1 MASEMY
7 DFIVV
12 GGGTAGTVVATRLS
26 EIPTLRILVLE
37 AGSDHSDDLRVKI
50 PAFYAALHGTE
61 LDWCFKTEPQPSLN
75 DRVVTLNQGKALGG
89 SSAINNNVF
98 APPTKTLIDAWEALA
113 NNGWNWEAF
122 KGYYAKVYTS
132 PPIPDGLE
140 KELGVDK
147 WLTKSSK
154 TNGPL
159 QLSFPG
165 GHLHPIRRAWAETFD
180 EKGYLMADNPWLD
193 ATTIGAFSNFGSID
207 PVRNE
212 RSYAAN
218 AYYHPVK
225 DRQNLEVITN
235 AVVENI
241 LFDHS
246 SQPPRAIGVQYRHEA
261 HTRTV
266 SAGKEVIVAA
276 GSLQSPKLLEVSG
289 IGNSGILL
297 PLGIEIVK
305 ELKGVG
311 ENLQDHILCDFAVEA
326 VDEMETLDGLARQD
340 PEAIEHAMNEFMVN
354 HTGLLTS
361 GGIKTYAYMP
371 VVDHLSEGG
380 VTAVKALLEDN
391 RPSLASGAT
400 AKRDLAYFEIAEKL
414 LLDPTQPSAAY
425 LTAIGQNPVAPDPVT
440 GRMSKPLEGKYLTIV
455 AILAQ
460 PLSRGSVHTIS
471 KDISIPP
478 TIDPKYFSNPVDIEI
493 LAQHVLYLQ
502 GVIRSTPLGSLL
514 KQPPKHFHPAAK
526 FSNLEEA
533 KKYIQSR
540 ANTMWHLAG
549 TCSMLP
555 EEMGGVVDT
564 ELKVYGVENLRV
576 VDSSVVPLL
585 PPGNLQST
593 IYALAERAADIIKAA
608 YQLS

>member
-12 GGGTAGTVVATRLS
+12 GGGTAGIVIATRLS
-26 EIPTLRILVLE
+26 EISTLRVLVLE

-89 SSAINNNVF
+89 SSTINNNVF
-98 APPTKTLIDAWEALA
+98 APPTKTLIDAWEALG

-147 WLTKSSK
+147 WLTKSSN

-165 GHLHPIRRAWAETFD
+165 GHLHPIRRAWAESFD

-193 ATTIGAFSNFGSID
+193 STTVGAFSNFGSVD

-225 DRQNLEVITN
+225 DRKNLEVITN
-235 AVVENI
+235 AVVEKI
-241 LFDHS
+241 IFDHS

-311 ENLQDHILCDFAVEA
+311 ENLQDHIVCDFAVEA
-326 VDEMETLDGLARQD
+326 
-340 PEAIEHAMNEFMVN
+340 AIKRVMNEFMVN
-354 HTGLLTS
+354 HTGLLIS

-380 VTAVKALLEDN
+380 VKAVKALLEEN
-391 RPSLASGAT
+391 RPSLAPGAT
-400 AKRDLAYFEIAEKL
+400 AKRDLAYFEIAEKF
-414 LLDPTQPSAAY
+414 
-425 LTAIGQNPVAPDPVT
+425 
-440 GRMSKPLEGKYLTIV
+440 
-455 AILAQ
+455 
-460 PLSRGSVHTIS
+460 VHTVS
-471 KDISIPP
+471 KDISIPS

-493 LAQHVLYLQ
+493 LAQHILYLQ
-502 GVIRSTPLGSLL
+502 GIVRSTPLGSLL
-514 KQPPKHFHPAAK
+514 KQLLKYFHPAAN
-526 FSNLEEA
+526 FSNLEGA

-549 TCSMLP
+549 T
-555 EEMGGVVDT
+555 EIGGVVDT
-564 ELKVYGVENLRV
+564 KLKVYGVENLRV
-576 VDSSVVPLL
+576 VDSSMVPLL
-585 PPGNLQST
+585 PPDNLQST

>member
-1 MASEMY
+1 MSSEVY

-12 GGGTAGTVVATRLS
+12 GGGTAGIVIATRLS
-26 EIPTLRILVLE
+26 EIPTQRVLVLE

-50 PAFYAALHGTE
+50 PALYAALHGTE
-61 LDWCFKTEPQPSLN
+61 VDWCFKTEPQVRLLSLN
-75 DRVVTLNQGKALGG
+75 VRIISLNQGKALGG
-89 SSAINNNVF
+89 SSAINNIVF
-98 APPTKTLIDAWEALA
+98 TPPTKSLIDAWESLG
-113 NNGWNWEAF
+113 NTGWNWDAF
-122 KGYYAKVYTS
+122 KDYYAKVYTS
-132 PPIPDGLE
+132 PPIPDSLE

-147 WLTKSSK
+147 WITKITK
-154 TNGPL
+154 TSGPL
-159 QLSFPG
+159 QLSFP
-165 GHLHPIRRAWAETFD
+165 ESFD
-180 EKGYLMADNPWLD
+180 EKGYLMADNPWSD
-193 ATTIGAFSNFGSID
+193 ATTVGAFSNFTSVD
-207 PVRNE
+207 PIRKE

-225 DRQNLEVITN
+225 GRNNLEVITN
-235 AVVENI
+235 AVVEKI

-266 SAGKEVIVAA
+266 SAEKEVIVAA
-276 GSLQSPKLLEVSG
+276 GGLQSPKLLEVSG
-289 IGNSGILL
+289 IGNSGILQQN
-297 PLGIEIVK
+297 GIDVVK

-326 VDEMETLDGLARQD
+326 VDEMETLDGLARQE
-340 PEAIEHAMNEFMVN
+340 PEAIERVMNEFMVN
-354 HTGLLTS
+354 RTGLLTS

-371 VVDHLSEGG
+371 VVDHISEEG
-380 VTAVKALLEDN
+380 VKALKELLEKN
-391 RPSLASGAT
+391 RPSLASGTT

-414 LLDPTQPSAAY
+414 LLDPTRPSAAY

-440 GRMSKPLEGKYLTIV
+440 GGISKPLEGKYLTIV

-471 KDISIPP
+471 KDISVPS
-478 TIDPKYFSNPVDIEI
+478 TIDPRYLSNPVDIEI

-502 GVIRSTPLGSLL
+502 DVVRSTPLGNLL
-514 KQPPKHFHPAAK
+514 KQPLKHFHPAAN
-526 FSNLEEA
+526 FSNLEGA
-533 KKYIQSR
+533 KKYIQAR